1 MSFIL
6 LLYMYVYEV
15 NGKINEWMNDM
26 NESVNI
32 CGETIFWKAGKIQ
45 CLMVLII
52 TYKYHIL
59 TCYRLS

>member
-1 MSFIL
+1 
-6 LLYMYVYEV
+6 MYVYEV